1 MKSTATTVKEYL
13 ASLPE
18 DRRAAVEAIRTVIL
32 KNLDKDYEEVMQYG
46 MIGYVVPHRVFP
58 QGYHCDPKQPLAFAG
73 LASQKNY
80 IGVYLMGLYIEA
92 GGGAAKDAGDEEGWF
107 RAAWAKTGKKL
118 DMGKCCV
125 RFKRLEDAALDVIGE
140 AIKRMP
146 AKKYL
151 GYYLRNLETQR
162 GGKGKKANAK
172 GTEGKGKDAEGK
184 RGKKASAKRSGVKNA
199 AAKSVAK
206 KTSKRVVKK
215 VGTTTGKTVAKRT
228 AARSRAGR

>member
-18 DRRAAVEAIRTVIL
+18 ERRVAIEAVRMVIL
-32 KNLDKDYEEVMQYG
+32 KNLDKDYDEVMQYG
-46 MIGYVVPHRVFP
+46 MIGYVVPHRDFP

-92 GGGAAKDAGDEEGWF
+92 GGGAAKEGGAEENWF
-107 RAAWAKTGKKL
+107 RTAWAKTGKKL

-146 AKKYL
+146 TKKYL

-162 GGKGKKANAK
+162 GSKEKKANAK
-172 GTEGKGKDAEGK
+172 GTEGKGKVAKGK
-184 RGKKASAKRSGVKNA
+184 SGKK
-199 AAKSVAK
+199 KS
-206 KTSKRVVKK
+206 SKRVVKK
-215 VGTTTGKTVAKRT
+215 VGTTTRKKVAKRAT
-228 AARSRAGR
+228 ARSRAEG